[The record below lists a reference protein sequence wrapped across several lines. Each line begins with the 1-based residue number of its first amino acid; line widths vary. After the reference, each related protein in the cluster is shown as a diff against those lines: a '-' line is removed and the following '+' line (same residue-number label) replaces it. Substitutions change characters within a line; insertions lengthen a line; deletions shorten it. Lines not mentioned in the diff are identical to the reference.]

1 MHMESA
7 SVCVPR
13 VVCTDARRRR
23 LHSQVLALYRECLR
37 VARTK
42 APALQADIKR
52 IAGQEFRE
60 HKGVART
67 DIERIEYLLRRGA
80 KQLDRS
86 HQPEPRPH
94 PQEHAARPKCP
105 VIAHAF

>member
-1 MHMESA
+1 MGVAKHRGNWPATAAGPGAIMTAKTMSG
-7 SVCVPR
+7 
-13 VVCTDARRRR
+13 
-23 LHSQVLALYRECLR
+23 LQLQVLALYRECLR

-80 KQLDRS
+80 KQLDRI
-86 HQPEPRPH
+86 RPANVQGVSRVH
-94 PQEHAARPKCP
+94 SGR
-105 VIAHAF
+105 